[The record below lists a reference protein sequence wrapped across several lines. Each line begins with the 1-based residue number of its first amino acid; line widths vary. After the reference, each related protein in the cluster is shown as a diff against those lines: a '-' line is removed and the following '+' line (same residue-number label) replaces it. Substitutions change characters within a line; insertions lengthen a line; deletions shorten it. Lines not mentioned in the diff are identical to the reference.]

1 MSSYLHATQVYI
13 PPRAVQSLISG
24 SASHESLC
32 TERGYKVTVRVCALT
47 CVQEIPATKNWWR
60 QTNYSGMRSALVS
73 DLHIPT

>member
-47 CVQEIPATKNWWR
+47 CVQEIPATKN
-60 QTNYSGMRSALVS
+60 
-73 DLHIPT
+73 